1 MSETSADA
9 SGRSLVTDGPFQGW
23 WTWGRGGDPFETLIG
38 PFHYRLD
45 PAGTPISATMPRP
58 EHCNGGGFLH
68 GGFLMSFVD
77 FTLFAIAHHALGAG
91 YAVTLTCS
99 TEFLGAG
106 KPGLRLDGRGEVTR
120 ETGSMIFVQG
130 RLSQA
135 DVSIIAFS
143 GILKKIRPKPN

>member
-1 MSETSADA
+1 MSESSAAA
-9 SGRSLVTDGPFQGW
+9 SGRTLVEDGPFAGW
-23 WTWGRGGDPFETLIG
+23 WTWGRGSDPFETLIG

-45 PAGTPISATMPRP
+45 EAGKPITAMQARP

-68 GGFLMSFVD
+68 GGLLMSFVD
-77 FTLFAIAHHALGAG
+77 FSLFAIAHYALQDT

-106 KPGLRLDGRGEVTR
+106 QVGQRVMGSGEVTR
-120 ETGSMIFVQG
+120 ETGSMIFLQG
-130 RLSQA
+130 RLTQA
-135 DVSIIAFS
+135 DAPIIAFS